1 MNGRTI
7 LTFVVVVAL
16 AVAASA
22 MCDKWGVR
30 KCSKNFENCTQE
42 AMDFYDEKNK
52 TDPIC
57 DCFQKYSDC
66 ISKYDCDDDAAVY
79 VFHSTCMMYKNGT
92 CGTKVCRE
100 SASSLAFPVVAL
112 LLSAVVYLFF

>member
-1 MNGRTI
+1 MNGRTV

-30 KCSKNFENCTQE
+30 KCSKTFDNCTQK
-42 AMDFYDEKNK
+42 AMKGFAVSKNE

-57 DCFQKYSDC
+57 DCFQDLSDC
-66 ISKYDCDDDAAVY
+66 ISKYDCDDDASVY

-92 CGTKVCRE
+92 CTTKVCRE

-112 LLSAVVYLFF
+112 LLSALVYLF